1 MNISRKSLSLQIA
14 VIVICTVLSA
24 CDAGLVSMIF
34 RYPDGKLPDYP
45 DPPTVKCFWV
55 EERTDIRKPGRKL
68 VPEVCAPFNGDA
80 VELQDLAYG
89 TNRAGLAEIR
99 SSASSREVFD
109 YGISELFENQRGWD
123 IEVPVFM
130 FTKPPQPL
138 PEELGES
145 LVIVTT
151 STRAPGYTSQPD
163 VELLLFAQ
171 ESATEARLS
180 NVVGLPEA
188 QSEVIKLSTL
198 ETVDAPTGYRGY
210 RLGKWNVE
218 NHADVC
224 TDRNR
229 CRREV
234 FASFGDAQGYY
245 GPAVLASVILDE
257 VAPSLIAELTTVTP
271 YAREETVIA
280 VSMTASESI
289 FEPEL
294 LLAQRADFPF
304 VRVSPIDDAPTAT
317 YTFTSSKTAGE
328 LAQTGDF
335 LLRANFSDLAG
346 NRARLVEVGMFNV
359 DTVVPEIVEAFVDP
373 SSING
378 EIGRVLTA
386 SFIINKVARTTVT
399 LGGRPMDTCTE
410 TGRPPAIR
418 VTCQRAMRGDELPEG
433 SEKVE
438 NLSIDAQDAAGNIAR
453 RVNIPV
459 QLDFRDPGVFAAT
472 FTPESSGNELVQ
484 LSIISDEALEE
495 GFVPQLVWS
504 GLAAP
509 FEHDPLRDGP
519 FERYFVLRPP
529 VAIPAGEYWLAGV
542 GLRDEAENEAISTS
556 SAALPRRWLFDPDAP
571 VIENFTVAVRNGA
584 PVIPP
589 RVPAIA
595 GTAID
600 IGFTV
605 REDHIA
611 SVRVLLGARD
621 ITSLCSTIGAAP
633 EMSWSC
639 SYTTTGNEYPLGV
652 EENESVLIEI
662 ADRSSGRRS
671 VTAPIIWDYAL
682 PSIQSVVISPPAAGL
697 GMTAQLTV
705 SVSEPMAPG
714 FEPPLSF
721 SPPIAFVY
729 DAGRST
735 AFQAVFQYSVPAAPP
750 MPSSSH
756 ALNEVR
762 LRDVAGN
769 EAVIN
774 GALATFLIDN
784 VAPQISGLTVLAL
797 AAPFPATPPRINAIP
812 GQQIEARFS
821 VTEASP
827 SLVAPSVLLGAI
839 DLSASCTS
847 VGTGSTIDW
856 TCRYTTTGNEYAPNS
871 EQTVGVIVE
880 VLDLSGNRISDST
893 SVVFDFLPPSI
904 QSVVIDPAATG
915 LGRTALLTLA
925 ASEALAPGFEP
936 VLFWSPAINFVYE
949 SGRSTQF
956 QHVFRYDVTAADVS
970 GRYRLQRARLL
981 DLAGNEATVTLAPEL
996 TWLLDNVPPVI
1007 SDVTVDVNA
1016 VALNLPETTPP
1027 RINGDPT
1034 RAVRVGFTVIEENPS
1049 AGRPRL
1055 LIGVTDAS
1063 STCVS
1068 SGSGAVI
1075 DWTCLYSMTG
1085 SEAPGLQIIAIQV
1098 ADLAENTA
1106 NDASSSV
1113 VFDFEPPEIVAGSE
1127 SFQLFPAV
1135 SNLLT
1140 RIPGPRIELGAWGV
1154 GTAAFVGMVF
1164 NEPLARTPEVSAM
1177 PSGLAFQLSE
1187 ESGTAFTFERVMTSA
1202 PQQGAHRI
1210 EVRAMDAA
1218 GNGVVRTLATPLNV
1232 DTIGPVAPNTL
1243 RMTHTRVPWG
1253 SDATGNGAHALIAG
1267 DSGAVEANARVA
1279 VLGSDSLATFEVLGS
1294 ALADGTGAVPAF
1306 ELDQRNDRAEV
1317 FVVVLDGAGNASPSV
1332 AGDATRASRVRRAEW
1347 IASLRGKVPG
1357 RRSPNP
1363 HNAEMY
1369 TGLLPTLAQNQDQTI
1384 LLSAAD
1390 FERMAAT
1397 DGQTLNV
1404 ETVRRFEPIPSVL
1417 DQPSAR
1423 QLAAMAYDTMRGRSV
1438 LFGGSGPEP
1447 VGDTWEWDGHRW
1459 FPVVGAGFP
1468 PPARSG
1474 ASMAFDAARGV
1485 VVMFGGVGLG
1495 GDVLEDTWEWDG
1507 ATWVEVTSAISPPP
1521 RERAAMAYDPE
1532 RARIVLHGGT
1542 DGTIPLRD
1550 TWIWDGETWATEP
1563 CVVSCPGR
1571 RTEASLVWSGTRLQ
1585 LMGGANG
1592 STLEPSIWSHEIGW
1606 RLLTL
1611 PPPQPPLRRGA
1622 VVVYDPVRSAILT
1635 FGGTNGQHLPDTWM
1649 GNQQMTFG
1657 PSQDQPSARSFA
1669 ASAFDTRRG
1678 EVLMFGGVTGSGV
1691 LGDTWTWDGETW
1703 RDVTPSQDLPEV
1715 REQHA
1720 MAYDTSTREVL
1731 MFGGL
1736 AGNDLLYD
1744 TWSWNGSR
1752 WKQHDP
1758 SFAPGARR
1766 LAAMSSWET
1775 GAMMFGG
1782 FGPNLINA
1790 VSSWNGA
1797 DWSPI
1802 GPCRPEVPSC
1812 QLTLPEAR
1820 NGHAM
1825 VHDTDR
1831 VTLTLFG
1838 GVLDDGSYDG
1848 RTWEWINSIDGWNV
1862 VSTTGPSVRGNHAM
1876 AFDAARSRTVLFGG
1890 IASNLVELG
1899 DLWEWNGT
1907 QWSQVSSAV
1916 GPSPRRFSAL
1926 TYDSVRGRTV
1936 LYGGA
1941 DANDNAFSDAWEWDG
1956 AQWSEI
1962 GSLLPPGARSR
1973 HQLTYDANRR
1983 RMVLFG
1989 GVDSDELTW
1998 ELEADPAQRAAMQT
2012 VFDVADLTVAPLTFD
2027 GVEIRLVAGGDGS
2040 TLVVPGVGASSPGI
2054 EIGLWDAWRGQWLW
2068 LSTSSAPARTPMAF
2082 TASRAANVAALISQ
2096 EQMIHV
2102 LVRSAS
2108 GIGNGVE
2115 PAEVALDS
2123 LEVRISYRYPN

>member
-1 MNISRKSLSLQIA
+1 L
-14 VIVICTVLSA
+14 A
-24 CDAGLVSMIF
+24 CDAGVVKVTF
-34 RYPDGKLPDYP
+34 QFPEGQRPAYP
-45 DPPTVKCFWV
+45 DPPTVQCYSV
-55 EERTDIRKPGRKL
+55 EERTDVRTPGRPL
-68 VPEVCAPFNGDA
+68 IATGCAPFNADE
-80 VELQDLAYG
+80 VELQELAYG
-89 TNRAGLAEIR
+89 ANRAVIGEVR
-99 SSASSREVFD
+99 PSADSHEVWD
-109 YGISELFENQRGWD
+109 YGISQLFENRQGED
-123 IEVPVFM
+123 IVVPVFLL
-130 FTKPPQPL
+130 TKPPQPL
-138 PEELGES
+138 PAELGSS
-145 LVIVTT
+145 LVIVT
-151 STRAPGYTSQPD
+151 SSAAPGYVSRPQ
-163 VELLLFAQ
+163 VELLITAP
-171 ESATEARLS
+171 ESAEKVRLS
-180 NVVGLPEA
+180 NVVGLPEGR
-188 QSEVIKLSTL
+188 SEVVALSTL
-198 ETVDAPTGYRGY
+198 EPVEGAPVGYRAF
-210 RLGKWNVE
+210 RLGNWNLEWEVGE
-218 NHADVC
+218 QC
-224 TDRNR
+224 LDRNR
-229 CRREV
+229 CRRETFAV
-234 FASFGDAQGYY
+234 FIDSQQYA
-245 GPAVLASVILDE
+245 GPPVLASVFLDE
-257 VAPSLIAELTTVTP
+257 VPPALLVEQTSVSPQV
-271 YAREETVIA
+271 ARDDSFVLVHLA
-280 VSMTASESI
+280 ASEVVRDVDVA
-289 FEPEL
+289 
-294 LLAQRADFPF
+294 LAQRVDFPF
-304 VRVSPIDDAPTAT
+304 VRVSPSSDSAAASH
-317 YTFTSSKTAGE
+317 TFTSSRSAGSIGRND
-328 LAQTGDF
+328 AF
-335 LLRANFSDLAG
+335 LVRVTMRDLAG
-346 NRARLVEVGMFNV
+346 NLSRDLEVGTFNV
-359 DTVVPEIVEAFVDP
+359 DTVLPEISDASVDP
-373 SSING
+373 SRING
-378 EIGRVLTA
+378 EVGRVLTA
-386 SFIINKVARTTVT
+386 SFTINKAARTTAT

-418 VTCQRAMRGDELPEG
+418 VSCRRAMRGDEIVEG
-433 SEKVE
+433 TETIE
-438 NLSIDAQDAAGNIAR
+438 GLSIEAEDAAGNVAR
-453 RVNIPV
+453 RVNLPV
-459 QLDFRDPGVFAAT
+459 ALDFRDPGVFAAT

-504 GLAAP
+504 GLPAP

-529 VAIPAGEYWLAGV
+529 IGIPAGERELAGV
-542 GLRDEAENEAISTS
+542 TLRDEAGNEAISTS

-571 VIENFTVAVRNGA
+571 AIENFSVVVRNGA

-595 GTAID
+595 GTVID
-600 IGFTV
+600 MGFTV
-605 REDHIA
+605 REDNIA

-621 ITSLCSTIGAAP
+621 ITSLCTTTGTAP
-633 EMSWSC
+633 ETTWSC
-639 SYTTTGNEYPLGV
+639 SYTTTGGEYPLGV
-652 EENESVLIEI
+652 EENESALIEI
-662 ADRSSGRRS
+662 ADRSGSRRS

-769 EAVIN
+769 EAAIN

-797 AAPFPATPPRINAIP
+797 SAPFPAMPPRINAIP
-812 GQQIEARFS
+812 GQQIEVRYS

-827 SLVAPSVLLGAI
+827 SPVPPSVLLGAI
-839 DLSASCTS
+839 DLSASCAS
-847 VGTGSTIDW
+847 VGTGPTIDW
-856 TCRYTTTGNEYAPNS
+856 TCGYTTTGNEFAPDS

-893 SVVFDFLPPSI
+893 SAVFDFLPPSI

-936 VLFWSPAINFVYE
+936 VLFWSPSINFVYE
-949 SGRSTQF
+949 SGRSTPF
-956 QHVFRYDVTAADVS
+956 QHVFRYDVTATDDS
-970 GRYRLQRARLL
+970 GRYALQRARLL

-996 TWLLDNVPPVI
+996 TWLLDNVPPLI
-1007 SDVTVDVNA
+1007 SDVVVDVNA
-1016 VALNLPETTPP
+1016 AALNLPETTPP

-1034 RAVRVGFTVIEENPS
+1034 RAVRVGFTVTEENPS
-1049 AGRPRL
+1049 PGRPRM
-1055 LIGVTDAS
+1055 LIGPTDAS

-1085 SEAPGLQIIAIQV
+1085 SEAPGLQIILIQV
-1098 ADLAENTA
+1098 ADVAENSA

-1113 VFDFEPPEIVAGSE
+1113 VFDFDPPEIVAGSE

-1140 RIPGPRIELGAWGV
+1140 RIPGPRIELTAWGL
-1154 GTAAFVGMVF
+1154 GTTAFVGFAV
-1164 NEPLARTPEVSAM
+1164 NEPLAWAPTASAM
-1177 PSGLAFQLSE
+1177 PSALAFGLSQ
-1187 ESGTAFTFERVMTSA
+1187 ESGTAFSFEHVMTTA

-1210 EVRAMDAA
+1210 EVTATDVA
-1218 GNGVVRTLATPLNV
+1218 GNTVVRTLATPINV
-1232 DTIGPVAPNTL
+1232 DTVVPAAPNTL
-1243 RMTHTRVPWG
+1243 RLTHTRVPWG
-1253 SDATGNGAHALIAG
+1253 SDATGDGAHALVTG
-1267 DSGAVEANARVA
+1267 DAGAVEANARVV
-1279 VLGSDSLATFEVLGS
+1279 VLGRETLAVSEVLGS
-1294 ALADGTGAVPAF
+1294 ALADGTGAVSSF
-1306 ELDQRNDRAEV
+1306 ELDRPEDRSEV
-1317 FVVVLDGAGNASPSV
+1317 FVVVLDGAGNASPNV
-1332 AGDATRASRVRRAEW
+1332 TGDATRASRVRRAEW

-1417 DQPSAR
+1417 DQPSPR
-1423 QLAAMAYDTMRGRSV
+1423 QLAAMAYDSMRGRAV
-1438 LFGGSGPEP
+1438 LFGGHGPDAL
-1447 VGDTWEWDGHRW
+1447 GDTWEWDGHRW

-1485 VVMFGGVGLG
+1485 VVMFGGVDLG
-1495 GDVLEDTWEWDG
+1495 GTVLEDTWEWDG
-1507 ATWVEVTSAISPPP
+1507 ATWVEVTGAASPPA

-1532 RARIVLHGGT
+1532 RARIVLYGGT

-1550 TWIWDGETWATEP
+1550 TWIWDGETWAAEP

-1571 RTEASLVWSGTRLQ
+1571 RTEASFVWSGTRLQ
-1585 LMGGANG
+1585 LMGGDNG
-1592 STLEPSIWSHEIGW
+1592 STLEPSSWSHEVGW

-1635 FGGTNGQHLPDTWM
+1635 FGGTDGDHLADTWM

-1657 PSQDQPSARSFA
+1657 PSQDQPTARSFA

-1678 EVLMFGGVTGSGV
+1678 EVLMFGGVTASGV

-1703 RDVTPSQDLPEV
+1703 RDVTPSQDLPPV
-1715 REQHA
+1715 RERHA
-1720 MAYDTSTREVL
+1720 MAYDTASREVL

-1736 AGNDLLYD
+1736 AGNDVLDD

-1752 WKQHDP
+1752 WKQHAP
-1758 SFAPGARR
+1758 AFAPGARR
-1766 LAAMSSWET
+1766 LAAISSWET

-1782 FGPNLINA
+1782 IGPNVINA

-1797 DWSPI
+1797 DWSQI

-1812 QLTLPEAR
+1812 PLTLPEAR
-1820 NGHAM
+1820 NGHSM

-1831 VTLTLFG
+1831 RTLTLFG

-1848 RTWEWINSIDGWNV
+1848 RTWEWIDSISGWHV
-1862 VSTTGPSVRGNHAM
+1862 VSATGPLARENHAM
-1876 AFDAARSRTVLFGG
+1876 AFDPSRNRAVLFGG
-1890 IASNLVELG
+1890 IGSNLVEFG
-1899 DLWEWNGT
+1899 DLWEWNGAA
-1907 QWSQVSSAV
+1907 WSQVIAPV
-1916 GPSPRRFSAL
+1916 GPAPRRFHAL

-1936 LYGGA
+1936 LYGGQGA
-1941 DANDNAFSDAWEWDG
+1941 GANEDALSDAWEWDG

-1962 GSLLPPGARSR
+1962 GSSLPPGPRR
-1973 HQLTYDANRR
+1973 EHQLTYDANRR

-1989 GVDSDELTW
+1989 GRDSDELTW

-2012 VFDVADLTVAPLTFD
+2012 IFDIADLAVAPLAFD

-2040 TLVVPGVGASSPGI
+2040 TLVVPGVGASSPGV
-2054 EIGLWDAWRGQWLW
+2054 EVGLWDAWRGQWSW
-2068 LSTSSAPARTPMAF
+2068 LSTNPAAPSTPMAF
-2082 TASRAANVAALISQ
+2082 TASRTANVAALISQ

-2108 GIGNGVE
+2108 GIGNGIE

-2123 LEVRISYRYPN
+2123 LELRISYRYPN